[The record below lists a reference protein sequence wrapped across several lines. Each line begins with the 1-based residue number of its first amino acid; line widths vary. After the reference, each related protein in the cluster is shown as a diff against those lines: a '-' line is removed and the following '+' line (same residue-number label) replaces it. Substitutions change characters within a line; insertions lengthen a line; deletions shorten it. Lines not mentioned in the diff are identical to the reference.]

1 MRFKSIISGA
11 ALMLSGVLTA
21 QAAELPV
28 CITSHYPNK
37 TIKMQ
42 QIVFDAP
49 EIAERGD
56 VVPVRIEKVLGLSSN
71 VTVREI
77 SLFSEYRKEP
87 LATFTF
93 NNHVGAEQLKTRVRI
108 PDNSRLFAVALLSN
122 GQVIGGERA
131 VKVTIGGCGGG
142 EGAGEVVP
150 KVSC

>member
-1 MRFKSIISGA
+1 MRFKSIITGT
-11 ALMLSGVLTA
+11 ALILSSVLTA
-21 QAAELPV
+21 QAAELPK

-37 TIKMQ
+37 VIKTQ

-56 VVPVRIEKVLGLSSN
+56 IVPVRIDKVLGLSAN
-71 VTVREI
+71 VTVREL

-87 LATFTF
+87 LATFVF

-122 GQVIGGERA
+122 GQVISGERA
-131 VKVTIGGCGGG
+131 IKVTIGGCGGG
-142 EGAGEVVP
+142 EGAGESVA
-150 KVSC
+150 KASC